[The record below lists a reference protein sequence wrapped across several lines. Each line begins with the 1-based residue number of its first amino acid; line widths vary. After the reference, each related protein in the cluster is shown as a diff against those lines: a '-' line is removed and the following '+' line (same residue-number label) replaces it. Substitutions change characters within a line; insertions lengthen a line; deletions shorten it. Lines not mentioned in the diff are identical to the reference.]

1 MLQITVLLSLQLIE
15 TDGKT
20 VVVDKKTGKTKKAVK
35 PTKSPKAISDY
46 FANLSAD
53 DKAFI
58 KALDKQFNKHGD
70 KIKIKVER
78 ENGTVTGKNI
88 KRGLDGEIG

>member
-1 MLQITVLLSLQLIE
+1 MVT
-15 TDGKT
+15 
-20 VVVDKKTGKTKKAVK
+20 DKKTGKTKKAVK
-35 PTKSPKAISDY
+35 PTKSPKAITDY
-46 FANLSAD
+46 FTNLSPD

-78 ENGTVTGKNI
+78 ENGTTAGKNI
-88 KRGLDGEIG
+88 KRGLDGELG